1 MEKEFA
7 SIFESNKEISLDEY
21 EINKLL
27 DKTIE
32 INENEFPV
40 ISIGNSDKESP
51 KILATI
57 TTKKY
62 EEKENSEDTNLEY
75 SDEIT
80 SNAYSDEE
88 TKKYKNLQETLS
100 LSENDIEV
108 AGEIVDS
115 EIDMS
120 SLFPNSDNSPKTEE
134 ELEKNKSELTEEQ
147 SEIINNIYS
156 EEENDI
162 HKESEEESLEGYELS
177 NIETVE
183 DFSLDES
190 FKKADVSEYS
200 DEDLL
205 YNQLEDDAED
215 SSNSNNIEDENFNAE
230 ELNSLDNTIKELK
243 IDNEEDVDIEDLIGT
258 DNFSNLEEDI
268 KDESIRLGETDLNN
282 LEDTIKDLLNNKN
295 DSSKD
300 LNIEDLISFEHQENS
315 DTKEEE
321 PTSSEEESHLPEAE
335 ESQLE
340 MKEYTDEELLDAGN
354 ILEDEP
360 LGNEVTEES
369 EKNIESES
377 SLEESAS
384 TEESID
390 EDTSEEESI
399 PSEEESELEMK
410 EYTDEELLDTDN
422 ILEDEPSGNKV
433 AEEAEKDIESQ
444 SSL

>member
-340 MKEYTDEELLDAGN
+340 MKEYTDEEL
-354 ILEDEP
+354 
-360 LGNEVTEES
+360 
-369 EKNIESES
+369 
-377 SLEESAS
+377 
-384 TEESID
+384 
-390 EDTSEEESI
+390 
-399 PSEEESELEMK
+399 
-410 EYTDEELLDTDN
+410 
-422 ILEDEPSGNKV
+422 
-433 AEEAEKDIESQ
+433 
-444 SSL
+444 